1 MLKQQAGNQD
11 TVDNTE
17 SSNDEEHY
25 QKLFKKIAR
34 DFVYKGDLVSVLS
47 NFYEKILQIQTSGED
62 LNSKEVEATA
72 TAAVM
77 QAIEYRENLSLPKHQ
92 RKTYED
98 VIDNDQ

>member
-47 NFYEKILQIQTSGED
+47 NFYEKILQIQTSGEE